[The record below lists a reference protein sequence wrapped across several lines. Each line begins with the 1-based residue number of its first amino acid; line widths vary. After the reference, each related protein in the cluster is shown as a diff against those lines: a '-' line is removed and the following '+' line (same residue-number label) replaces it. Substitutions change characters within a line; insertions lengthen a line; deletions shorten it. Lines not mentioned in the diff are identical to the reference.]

1 MVGTKRKSTGGTEAA
16 SKRARSS
23 LSSPVNLVL
32 TEDELND
39 MSKDE
44 LVQHTLELQAQLE
57 ATIAAVS
64 TPKEMSAEELAE
76 KSTKARQMLVKGI
89 EKQMKVRVNE

>member
-1 MVGTKRKSTGGTEAA
+1 MVGTKRKSTGGTDAA

-23 LSSPVNLVL
+23 LSSPVKLVL

-44 LVQHTLELQAQLE
+44 LVQHALELQAQLE
-57 ATIAAVS
+57 ATVAAT

-76 KSTKARQMLVKGI
+76 KSTKARHMLVKGI